1 MKKTLICLLAAMMLA
16 LMLPLCASAQ
26 DDVVTI
32 KAMWEATRPEN
43 EYTEETRQY
52 IREHLGIDL
61 ELTQVSEN
69 FSQQLALSIAG
80 GDIPDLIWMTYD
92 TYVQYAEDGLFADLT
107 DKIAAYPDIMSY
119 VDTNGYG
126 EACWQRMTVDGRIYG
141 VPTRS
146 VNPTMYT
153 AAIRQDWLDKLNL
166 AVPQTLDELTEVLR
180 AFTEDDPDGD
190 GVNDTYGVTC
200 AGLDYLS
207 VFFGAFGAT
216 SMQDY
221 LLREDGTVTTNVI
234 SENYREALRYLS
246 DIYAKGYMDP
256 EVFTQSGAQ
265 TYEKFATAKAGYWPN
280 WWSNSGSVYMK
291 YGFAD
296 NNPDGQLTVM
306 QPVKGANGQSGLPA
320 CDPIWRTVAISTS
333 CEHVDKV
340 LELINWE
347 CTPYGWY
354 TVMNGVEGD
363 YFEMNDA
370 GEVTWYCRVTSGYRK
385 QLGIIKCG
393 MSVDRVLRTADML
406 SGENEILVTVGGRL
420 VRNPQESGV
429 PAGLAEAPDGVTA
442 GRDGWHQRTIES
454 LGMRIYVRRSM
465 RSIWEEYWRDK
476 GVFLVL
482 ALLAI
487 AVMLAASSSVLGSVV
502 RRLRRL
508 EQLANGIEI
517 REGIHLPDEGNDEV
531 GCVVR
536 AFNSLFERLERKNAE
551 LLQKERDKRHSQ
563 LQALQY
569 QLNPHF
575 LFNSLH
581 WLQLRLEERGVD
593 SETSES
599 ITQLG
604 SVLRYNLSESLEA
617 TLAQEAD
624 QLQAYVGFMSEMK
637 EQPIALRLAWPQ
649 TLNGVKV
656 LRFVLQPLVENA
668 LRHGLVRGRSMLIT
682 VSAAVGGGWLTIR
695 VENDGRSIDPQ
706 TLARLRAV
714 FDRKTSDAAAGIG
727 LNNLV
732 YRLSLRYGMHYQLE
746 VESGEG
752 CTAFIIRIPEESRQE
767 EDGAHALSGG

>member
-1 MKKTLICLLAAMMLA
+1 MGKRQSLQRRMIHLMVTAAVVPVLILAVLLSVISWKSDVELADKQCESILDAIEADVLLQKSQAENVIRSLADSEDVRTMLTASSRAEWATRFSGGVYSEITKAESYLSGLQASVTLIYASDVGLECWPMLLDGARF
-16 LMLPLCASAQ
+16 AQ
-26 DDVVTI
+26 EESLTAFLDSEQKDVWAGVGGMI
-32 KAMWEATRPEN
+32 PPSLSH
-43 EYTEETRQY
+43 
-52 IREHLGIDL
+52 I
-61 ELTQVSEN
+61 ELYQSVGEK
-69 FSQQLALSIAG
+69 
-80 GDIPDLIWMTYD
+80 LIY
-92 TYVQYAEDGLFADLT
+92 
-107 DKIAAYPDIMSY
+107 
-119 VDTNGYG
+119 
-126 EACWQRMTVDGRIYG
+126 
-141 VPTRS
+141 
-146 VNPTMYT
+146 
-153 AAIRQDWLDKLNL
+153 
-166 AVPQTLDELTEVLR
+166 
-180 AFTEDDPDGD
+180 
-190 GVNDTYGVTC
+190 
-200 AGLDYLS
+200 
-207 VFFGAFGAT
+207 
-216 SMQDY
+216 
-221 LLREDGTVTTNVI
+221 
-234 SENYREALRYLS
+234 
-246 DIYAKGYMDP
+246 
-256 EVFTQSGAQ
+256 
-265 TYEKFATAKAGYWPN
+265 
-280 WWSNSGSVYMK
+280 
-291 YGFAD
+291 
-296 NNPDGQLTVM
+296 
-306 QPVKGANGQSGLPA
+306 
-320 CDPIWRTVAISTS
+320 
-333 CEHVDKV
+333 
-340 LELINWE
+340 
-347 CTPYGWY
+347 
-354 TVMNGVEGD
+354 
-363 YFEMNDA
+363 
-370 GEVTWYCRVTSGYRK
+370 YCRVTSGYRK

-420 VRNPQESGV
+420 VRNPQGSGG

-767 EDGAHALSGG
+767 EGGAHALSGG